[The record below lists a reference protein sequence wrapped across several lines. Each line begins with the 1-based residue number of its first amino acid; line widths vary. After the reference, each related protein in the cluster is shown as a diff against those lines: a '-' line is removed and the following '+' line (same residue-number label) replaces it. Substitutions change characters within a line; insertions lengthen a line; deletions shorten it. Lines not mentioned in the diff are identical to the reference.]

1 MSRLVEVYQDSV
13 SEESED
19 PVAGRRRGHW
29 SQWSNV
35 DSQVAGRVS
44 GASGEEGRAGRAS
57 GEMWEPAAGRGSE
70 GLGSLAG

>member
-1 MSRLVEVYQDSV
+1 MYQDLM
-13 SEESED
+13 SEESGD
-19 PVAGRRRGHW
+19 PVVGRRRGHW

-44 GASGEEGRAGRAS
+44 GALGEEGRGGRGS
-57 GEMWEPAAGRGSE
+57 GEMWASAAGRGSV

>member
-1 MSRLVEVYQDSV
+1 MYQDSM

-19 PVAGRRRGHW
+19 PVVGRRRGHS

-44 GASGEEGRAGRAS
+44 GALGEEGRGGRGSGEMWAPAAGRAS
-57 GEMWEPAAGRGSE
+57 A

>member
-1 MSRLVEVYQDSV
+1 MSRLVEVYQDSM
-13 SEESED
+13 SEESGD
-19 PVAGRRRGHW
+19 PVAGGRRGHW

-44 GASGEEGRAGRAS
+44 GALGEEGRGGRGSGEMWAPAAGRAS
-57 GEMWEPAAGRGSE
+57 A

>member
-1 MSRLVEVYQDSV
+1 M
-13 SEESED
+13 
-19 PVAGRRRGHW
+19 
-29 SQWSNV
+29 

>member
-1 MSRLVEVYQDSV
+1 MSRLVEVYQDSM

-19 PVAGRRRGHW
+19 PVAGRRRGHL

-44 GASGEEGRAGRAS
+44 GALGEEGRGGRGS
-57 GEMWEPAAGRGSE
+57 GEMSAPAADMGSV
-70 GLGSLAG
+70 GLGNLAG